1 MSVLIKDLDY
11 SSAKTLQVAIREREG
26 RRARASSHRRPIVYS
41 DFEESMSA
49 ESTGV
54 VVPFTV
60 FLERQAR
67 LRRLAASV
75 KEDAARDSHTDTPP
89 PDPGPEP
96 AIMVRELPFDKTR

>member
-1 MSVLIKDLDY
+1 
-11 SSAKTLQVAIREREG
+11 
-26 RRARASSHRRPIVYS
+26 
-41 DFEESMSA
+41 MSA

-54 VVPFTV
+54 VIPFAV

-75 KEDAARDSHTDTPP
+75 KEDAARDSHTDMPP
-89 PDPGPEP
+89 PDAGPEP